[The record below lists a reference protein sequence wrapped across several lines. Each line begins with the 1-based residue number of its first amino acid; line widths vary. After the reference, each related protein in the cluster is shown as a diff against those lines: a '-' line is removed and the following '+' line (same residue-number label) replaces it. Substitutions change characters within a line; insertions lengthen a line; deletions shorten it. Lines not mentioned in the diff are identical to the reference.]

1 MLDVEVG
8 EGGNCVV
15 SDSSWLIMHNVI
27 SIAEI
32 KKFNGKIAFE
42 NPKLTNKKQ
51 EFATLPYN

>member
-1 MLDVEVG
+1 MLDVEG
-8 EGGNCVV
+8 GGNCVV